1 MAAGTCRTDVRY
13 RVRGLRDCLNVDDF
27 RTLARRRL
35 PAPIFHYVDGAA
47 ESEHT
52 YRRSLLAWDEIG
64 MAHNALVDVAAVDT
78 ATTVLGQRIAM
89 PLLLSPTGTARLYHW
104 RGELAVARACAAAG
118 TFYGVSMGSTF
129 SLEEIAAA
137 ADGPKLFQLYVF
149 RDRGLSIELI
159 ERCKGA
165 GYAAVC
171 LTVDTPV
178 PGMRERDLRT
188 GMTVPPAFGWKT
200 LLDFAAHPA
209 WTLGLLRGGRLRM
222 GNLENRAE
230 GRQDITTLARFLG
243 GQLDPSVTWEDARR
257 LVEAWGGPFA
267 VKGILSVADARRAVE
282 IGASAIIVSNHGGR
296 QFDAGITPIE
306 MLPRIADAVG
316 GQIEI
321 ILDGGIRR
329 GMHVLK
335 ALALGATA
343 CAMGRPHVF
352 GLAAGGEAGVRQLL
366 ALLHAEIRRNM
377 ILMGCATIDAVSRS
391 MITNDRIAG
400 YPIHK
405 GDLGMAAV

>member
-13 RVRGLRDCLNVDDF
+13 HVRSLRDCLNVDDF

-52 YRRSLLAWDEIG
+52 YRRSLLAWDEVG
-64 MAHNALVDVAAVDT
+64 MTHNALVDVAAVDT
-78 ATTVLGQRIAM
+78 STTVLGQRIAM

-104 RGELAVARACAAAG
+104 RGEPAVARACAAAG

-137 ADGPKLFQLYVF
+137 ADGPKMFQLYVF

-159 ERCKGA
+159 ERCKA
-165 GYAAVC
+165 ARYAAVC

-188 GMTVPPAFGWKT
+188 GMTVPPSFGWKT

-230 GRQDITTLARFLG
+230 GREDITTLARFLG
-243 GQLDPSVTWEDARR
+243 GQLDPSVTWEDARK
-257 LVEAWGGPFA
+257 LVAAWGGPFA

-296 QFDAGITPIE
+296 QFDAGITAE

-316 GQIEI
+316 GGSDH
-321 ILDGGIRR
+321 LDGGIRR

-343 CAMGRPHVF
+343 CAIGRPHVF
-352 GLAAGGEAGVRQLL
+352 GWRPVARRAFGGSRTAPRSAG
-366 ALLHAEIRRNM
+366 
-377 ILMGCATIDAVSRS
+377 T
-391 MITNDRIAG
+391 
-400 YPIHK
+400 
-405 GDLGMAAV
+405 

>member
-1 MAAGTCRTDVRY
+1 M
-13 RVRGLRDCLNVDDF
+13 
-27 RTLARRRL
+27 
-35 PAPIFHYVDGAA
+35 
-47 ESEHT
+47 
-52 YRRSLLAWDEIG
+52 
-64 MAHNALVDVAAVDT
+64 
-78 ATTVLGQRIAM
+78 
-89 PLLLSPTGTARLYHW
+89 
-104 RGELAVARACAAAG
+104 
-118 TFYGVSMGSTF
+118 
-129 SLEEIAAA
+129 
-137 ADGPKLFQLYVF
+137 FQLYVF

-159 ERCKGA
+159 ERCKA
-165 GYAAVC
+165 ARYAAVC

-188 GMTVPPAFGWKT
+188 GMTVPPSFGWKT

-230 GRQDITTLARFLG
+230 GREDITTLARFLG
-243 GQLDPSVTWEDARR
+243 GQLDPSVTWEDARK
-257 LVEAWGGPFA
+257 LVAAWGGPFA

-296 QFDAGITPIE
+296 QFDAGITPLE

-352 GLAAGGEAGVRQLL
+352 GLAAGGEAGVRHLL